1 MSVEGIINRIF
12 ADAEQEV
19 RNIHD
24 EANEQARS
32 IQDENNRE
40 ADDYFARQKAWL
52 DEKYRKEKERAVL
65 NKRLEHR
72 KKVLVSRQEW
82 MDRSFE
88 RAYTRLVDQPKENYR
103 ELMKKLIMN
112 ASTNREELVIFGEKG
127 EQSDLK
133 SIITELNK
141 EKGGEFTF
149 SDKRGEFPWGF
160 VLQRGKIQTNMSIES
175 LFKYKRNDLE
185 QKAWELF
192 NADA

>member
-32 IQDENNRE
+32 IQDENSRE

-141 EKGGEFTF
+141 EKGGKFTF